1 MYTDRNYFSAKGK
14 MMIILAFSKCERS
27 IRYFFFSH
35 NTTVKYAAISNC
47 FLKGEK
53 CFVES

>member
-14 MMIILAFSKCERS
+14 MMIILAFQNVKGALD
-27 IRYFFFSH
+27 IFFFSH